1 MTLHVPRDPPFT
13 YGSLSLSEGTH
24 YHQLFQTSAY
34 IHIYLTHFS
43 QYGVSLNK
51 QSVDREDANR
61 ELLASH
67 NNADEP
73 SIPSPIAPLLYLSV
87 FRHVAPPIL
96 YRKLQ
101 LATTSHSLLGGLGEA
116 VSLCALR
123 VKHSSGSPSWPK
135 QRRTALVKELTIT
148 RPDRYLSRGP
158 MVSNEG
164 KIVKEE
170 MSHHVQI
177 IRMCPTLTHI
187 GVCYF
192 HVHQAKQRGLLDALE
207 GRKSL
212 RALSVIVE
220 SIPIFIKP
228 ERTLRLSTDTS
239 NDMQKLAGS
248 SDSLSYGIC
257 YLQLR
262 YRQPRC
268 SIVIQS
274 CSSLSLWD
282 TVISEIMA
290 IHSTIVTSMPC
301 LHCICSD

>member
-1 MTLHVPRDPPFT
+1 MSRDPV
-13 YGSLSLSEGTH
+13 Y
-24 YHQLFQTSAY
+24 
-34 IHIYLTHFS
+34 
-43 QYGVSLNK
+43 
-51 QSVDREDANR
+51 
-61 ELLASH
+61 
-67 NNADEP
+67 
-73 SIPSPIAPLLYLSV
+73 
-87 FRHVAPPIL
+87 
-96 YRKLQ
+96 LQ
-101 LATTSHSLLGGLGEA
+101 LATTSHSLLGGLGAA

-123 VKHSSGSPSWPK
+123 VRHSSGSPSWPK

-220 SIPIFIKP
+220 SIPILLNQNGLCDFPQI
-228 ERTLRLSTDTS
+228 LR
-239 NDMQKLAGS
+239 M
-248 SDSLSYGIC
+248 IC
-257 YLQLR
+257 RSWPALR
-262 YRQPRC
+262 
-268 SIVIQS
+268 I
-274 CSSLSLWD
+274 LSL
-282 TVISEIMA
+282 TGFA
-290 IHSTIVTSMPC
+290 IYSYDIDSPDAPSSSNHARVSHFGI
-301 LHCICSD
+301 